1 MVLSCF
7 VGSIALVLITI
18 YSYIFYLSTDAFER
32 ESVLWATYTGDGI
45 WGNSLGHGV
54 KGERCLSFLLN

>member
-7 VGSIALVLITI
+7 VDSIALVLINI
-18 YSYIFYLSTDAFER
+18 YIFYLSTDAFER
-32 ESVLWATYTGDGI
+32 DTVLWATYTGDGI
-45 WGNSLGHGV
+45 WGNSLGYAV

>member
-54 KGERCLSFLLN
+54 K